1 MAAAQFRLHHVNTKA
16 DCDKDARRLVAAA
29 QFWTSHAIHVIFLI
43 LDLGT
48 APILY
53 SLLEFVTHALQ
64 VLCQRDDSIAVKVVL
79 FHVFLAFMLADAT
92 IGSQVCLDLVE
103 GDRSRFVCI
112 EIIEVSLHVIVC
124 SQDKE

>member
-1 MAAAQFRLHHVNTKA
+1 MLSSSYLIS
-16 DCDKDARRLVAAA
+16 ARRP
-29 QFWTSHAIHVIFLI
+29 FRC
-43 LDLGT
+43 
-48 APILY
+48 

-92 IGSQVCLDLVE
+92 IGSQVCFDLVE

-112 EIIEVSLHVIVC
+112 EIIKVSLHVIVC
-124 SQDKE
+124 SQGKE